1 MENSK
6 ENINNNKYRTME
18 EYQKDVKNLTAAI
31 RGAVH
36 NGNKEN
42 DDIGF
47 LAYTGFREDAQA
59 KAHDYKCKHSIFM
72 TNIEDAAALMVAI
85 SNLVAVAAYNEKIK
99 EFTEGLSDENRPAGL
114 AAIITQ
120 ALAKE
125 NGDNSL
131 SLEQAMLPVL
141 RLSADERDCS
151 VLYAE
156 LPNGVADKL
165 ENAEQ
170 LALGETPVVT
180 QFKNEKDFMVTISTI
195 VLHYCEH
202 NNLSVEDFANEL
214 HEKLMT
220 VDCHTEYTNTQ
231 SKESD

>member
-47 LAYTGFREDAQA
+47 LAYTGFRESDQA
-59 KAHDYKCKHSIFM
+59 KAHDYKNKHSVLI
-72 TNIEDAAALMVAI
+72 TNIKDVVALMAAL
-85 SNLVAVAAYNEKIK
+85 SSLVTVIAHNEVTK
-99 EFTEGLSDENRPAGL
+99 EFTKGLSDGNRPAGL
-114 AAIITQ
+114 AAIIAQ
-120 ALAKE
+120 ALAEE
-125 NGDNSL
+125 NGNDSF
-131 SLEQAMLPVL
+131 SLEQALLPVL
-141 RLSADERDCS
+141 RSSVDKRDCS
-151 VLYAE
+151 MLYVE

-180 QFKNEKDFMVTISTI
+180 RFKNEKDFMVTILTI

-214 HEKLMT
+214 HKMLMT
-220 VDCHTEYTNTQ
+220 VDCHTEYAR